1 MTACG
6 TAQSR
11 AVAPSGIAASQEPDD
26 EHADMQTVVVDD
38 GELACRV
45 GGGGTPVVLIHAAG
59 LADFFAPLEDS
70 ELPHRAQ

>member
-1 MTACG
+1 
-6 TAQSR
+6 
-11 AVAPSGIAASQEPDD
+11 
-26 EHADMQTVVVDD
+26 MQTVVVDD